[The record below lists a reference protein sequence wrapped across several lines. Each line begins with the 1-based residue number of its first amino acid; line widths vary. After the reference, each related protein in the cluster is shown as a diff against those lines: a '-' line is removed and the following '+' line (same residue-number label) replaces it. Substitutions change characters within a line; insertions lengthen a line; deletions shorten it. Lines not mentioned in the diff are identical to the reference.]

1 MVRSGLAFAGAN
13 YAASVARGD
22 DGILTALE
30 VSGLDLRATELVVL
44 SACETALGRV
54 AVGQGVYGLR
64 RAFVLAGAK
73 SLVMSLWQ
81 VNDKITRDLM
91 ERFYRAHAS
100 GRAPAEALRWAQLET
115 IRFLRERTAGAAAS
129 GGVAPVNLWA
139 PFILQETQGVKRS
152 EYEAARATR

>member
-13 YAASVARGD
+13 HAASVTRGD

-30 VSGLDLRATELVVL
+30 VTGLDLHATDLVVL

-54 AVGQGVYGLR
+54 TVGQGVYGLR
-64 RAFVLAGAK
+64 RAFVLAGAR

-91 ERFYRAHAS
+91 ERFYRAYA
-100 GRAPAEALRWAQLET
+100 GGQTAPEALRAAQLET
-115 IRFLRERTAGAAAS
+115 IEFLRARTSGVAGA

-139 PFILQETQGVKRS
+139 PFMLQQAQE
-152 EYEAARATR
+152 